1 MGYRG
6 WQESLVQPA
15 TLVEPE
21 IPALR
26 GSARATPRG
35 DARAPRGRAAIPY
48 AEPDGAS
55 TTPSAT
61 NASIS
66 ASE

>member
-1 MGYRG
+1 M
-6 WQESLVQPA
+6 QLA
-15 TLVEPE
+15 TLVEPK
-21 IPALR
+21 IPPLR
-26 GSARATPRG
+26 GSSRATPRG
-35 DARAPRGRAAIPY
+35 EARAPRWRAAVPY